1 MNLGASASLQSCLH
15 LYKAFGLIWQMPM
28 DFPELC
34 PVSTPQK
41 ADVEVRFG
49 ALPAVD
55 ANAVAAGPL
64 RQVTPGET
72 RFGLPGAVTI
82 LIRGGNE
89 IVIER
94 QQIDDEMIRL
104 LIMGTAA
111 ALLLHQRGIL
121 PLHGS
126 AIATAAG
133 AVLFLGHSGVGKST
147 LLNEFLRRGY
157 LMLAED
163 LAAVRLDATGT
174 AWVEPGV
181 QITKLWADSA
191 AVLEQETEGLARV
204 RPQLEKYVVPVG
216 HVLATAAAPVAA
228 IYVLS
233 LHNQD
238 HVALVE
244 QRDARKFNAL
254 LDHTWQKLVVKR
266 MNLHRAHFQQVTSV
280 ASQTRITRVQ
290 RPDQGF
296 HLTEMADRIEADF
309 KALDRGVA

>member
-1 MNLGASASLQSCLH
+1 MNADASASLQSTLH
-15 LYKAFGLIWQMPM
+15 FYNAFGLIWQMPM

-34 PVSTPQK
+34 PVSTPLK
-41 ADVEVRFG
+41 VDVVVRFG
-49 ALPAVD
+49 TLPAVSTD
-55 ANAVAAGPL
+55 AVAAGPL

-72 RFGLPGAVTI
+72 RFGLPGAVTM

-89 IVIER
+89 IMIER

-104 LIMGTAA
+104 LVMGTAA

-126 AIATAAG
+126 AIATPAG
-133 AVLFLGHSGVGKST
+133 AVIFLGHSGAGKST

-163 LAAVRLDATGT
+163 LAAVHLDASGT

-191 AVLEQETEGLARV
+191 AVLEQTTEGLARV
-204 RPQLEKYVVPVG
+204 RPQLEKYIVPVG
-216 HVLATAAAPVAA
+216 HALATEAAPVAA

-266 MNLHRAHFQQVTSV
+266 MDLHRAHFQQVTAV

-296 HLTEMADRIEADF
+296 HLTEMADLIEADF
-309 KALDRGVA
+309 KAMERSGA